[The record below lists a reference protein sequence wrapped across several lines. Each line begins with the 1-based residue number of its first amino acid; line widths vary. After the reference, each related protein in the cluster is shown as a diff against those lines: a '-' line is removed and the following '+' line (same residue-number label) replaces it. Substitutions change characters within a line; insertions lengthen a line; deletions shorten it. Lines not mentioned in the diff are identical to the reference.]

1 MSTGLNHSLVN
12 ELGFDVRHFFV
23 PMTKNQDHQM
33 FCDIELREF
42 INIYQKKDSMCHFG
56 PDKDSAFIFYVYIY
70 IYIYIHLALIYCIIF
85 CF

>member
-12 ELGFDVRHFFV
+12 ELGFAVRHFFV
-23 PMTKNQDHQM
+23 PMTKNLDHQM

-56 PDKDSAFIFYVYIY
+56 PDKDSAYIY
-70 IYIYIHLALIYCIIF
+70 IYTLRINLLYHFLF
-85 CF
+85 